1 MTFADEINTFVNR
14 TKAKLR
20 LQHRELILA
29 LAGSLIEKSPVG
41 DPTLWESKPPKG
53 YVPGRF
59 KDNWRGGA
67 VQIND
72 ETTEETDP
80 SGELSLVSIND
91 SLPNDFYGV
100 FYITNSLS
108 YAQALEDGHSKQAP
122 AGMVSLTVLEFD
134 SIFAASMVKAQAL

>member
-59 KDNWRGGA
+59 KANWRGGA
-67 VQIND
+67 GQIND